1 MVWTRNFLQIAFI
14 FLVTMTVLALH
25 PAGDAAQW
33 IQLHDVAE
41 IGHVEV
47 LEAGENRL
55 YAGTE
60 HGIFVSDDQGRI
72 WRQTAGSISYPYSMA
87 IDGDTV
93 YVGTARAGI
102 FRSDD
107 AGETWKPIRNGLIT
121 YERDDGELYWGIFQQ
136 MLVNFDEIIAVAYH
150 SGTYVSNDKGETWTA
165 VHDIWDWWGADS
177 IYSMTQ
183 FNGYLWSAVSAHDV
197 WRSSDNGRT
206 WEWVQDFKSF
216 RVPYWAVLNHRLY
229 AAGRDYVGRWNE
241 KTREWEYL
249 MEGLPT
255 ATEGISSLAV
265 HDGRLYTGLRGWQG
279 RGGVYAFDA
288 ESKTWSH
295 AGLDRHSV
303 TVLQSH
309 DSILYAGTSENGIY
323 AATPQRVHP
332 HAKAVT
338 TWGRVKQ
345 DARAQD

>member
-1 MVWTRNFLQIAFI
+1 MQIAFI
-14 FLVTMTVLALH
+14 YLVTMTVLVLH
-25 PAGDAAQW
+25 PAGNAAQW
-33 IQLHDVAE
+33 IQLHDGAE
-41 IGHVEV
+41 IGYVGV

-55 YAGTE
+55 YAGTG
-60 HGIFVSDDQGRI
+60 HGIFVSDDQGRT
-72 WRQTAGSISYPYSMA
+72 WRQTVDFIYPYSMA
-87 IDGDTV
+87 IDGNTV

-107 AGETWKPIRNGLIT
+107 SGETWKPIRNGLIT
-121 YERDDGELYWGIFQQ
+121 YGRDDGELYWGIFQQ

-183 FNGYLWSAVSAHDV
+183 FDGYLWSAVSAHDV

-229 AAGRDYVGRWNE
+229 AAGRDYIGRWNE
-241 KTREWEYL
+241 KTQKWEYL
-249 MEGLPT
+249 IEGLPT
-255 ATEGISSLAV
+255 ATEGISGLAV
-265 HDGRLYTGLRGWQG
+265 HDGRLYTGLLGWQG

-295 AGLDRHSV
+295 AGLDGHSV
-303 TVLQSH
+303 TVLLSH

-323 AATPQRVHP
+323 ASTPQRVHA

-338 TWGRVKQ
+338 TWARMKQ
-345 DARAQD
+345 AGLAKD